1 MTLSFAGPY
10 LPLDQ
15 DHVWLR
21 GNHHGH
27 STRSDGTCPPEDEI
41 RAYSDAGYSYMALS
55 EHDLFIP
62 PEAYAG
68 IARIILLPAV
78 EVTSS
83 AGQTLMML
91 GGCAAAP
98 PAGAADLAGIA
109 AAARA
114 AGSLFIVDHPN
125 WRHRPDR
132 LHATFEDI
140 AAAGCDHIEIY
151 TGVIGRLEGSA
162 DATGV
167 WDRLLTAGHRV
178 YGHAVD
184 DQHAPGD
191 RFKAWNMVQWPA
203 DGRPDAAAIIAALRA
218 GRFYASRGP
227 AFAALGTVDAGDGVV
242 ASAPG
247 CQVDWIGPGGQIL
260 KTIADGAEPLR
271 VADALARA
279 GRDYL
284 SYVRAVAFDASG
296 LQAWSQP
303 FFLDRVS

>member
-1 MTLSFAGPY
+1 
-10 LPLDQ
+10 
-15 DHVWLR
+15 
-21 GNHHGH
+21 
-27 STRSDGTCPPEDEI
+27 
-41 RAYSDAGYSYMALS
+41 
-55 EHDLFIP
+55 
-62 PEAYAG
+62 
-68 IARIILLPAV
+68 
-78 EVTSS
+78 
-83 AGQTLMML
+83 
-91 GGCAAAP
+91 
-98 PAGAADLAGIA
+98 
-109 AAARA
+109 
-114 AGSLFIVDHPN
+114 
-125 WRHRPDR
+125 
-132 LHATFEDI
+132 
-140 AAAGCDHIEIY
+140 
-151 TGVIGRLEGSA
+151 
-162 DATGV
+162 V